1 MARILTI
8 FSGSVG
14 HYKGFARFVAANKI
28 NHDFIYASN
37 DLKAGRSIPRFY
49 GIPCQP
55 AYMNNEFLMNIPL
68 LKKLELKLENTLFLQ
83 RKFYLEKLLEQIRP
97 DVVLLDNFNFTDA
110 LIIHELGHYPKLR
123 VILYQT
129 RLSTSLNA
137 SDNYGGVYKGQF
149 AMLSAGGILRRQ
161 KRKRRMER
169 ILMPGFNDE
178 YRIKR
183 LINENGI
190 KKIKLNSNR
199 YGPPSLKYLPEIV
212 FSNATLIDNH
222 STNQYFMGLG
232 ISAEGI
238 KLNKKSWKNVMV
250 SIGSREFIFD
260 FTNKYV
266 ATIDSLARVFHDFK
280 FFVPQSFEA
289 RVIGQNVRYYGWES
303 FKTCLEQSDIHI
315 THGGINSIKDSLRYG
330 LPMLIC
336 PMDWKSDQIHNALI
350 FSRLGLAEI
359 WNISLDTKVEVQLKF
374 ESIVGSLKRQAIID
388 FMENASGE
396 NPVDKIQSQFSEL
409 LEDNRWQVMNW

>member
-1 MARILTI
+1 MTI

-49 GIPCQP
+49 GISCQP

-137 SDNYGGVYKGQF
+137 SDNYGWVYKGQF
-149 AMLSAGGILRRQ
+149 AMLNAGGILRRQ
-161 KRKRRMER
+161 KRKKRMER

-178 YRIKR
+178 FRIKR
-183 LINENGI
+183 LINENGM
-190 KKIKLNSNR
+190 KKIKLNTYR
-199 YGPPSLKYLPEIV
+199 FGPPSLTYLPELI
-212 FSNATLIDNH
+212 FSNPSLSDNH

-232 ISAEGI
+232 VLSVDRKQAPRRIRNI
-238 KLNKKSWKNVMV
+238 LV

-260 FTNKYV
+260 FTDRYV
-266 ATIDSLARVFHDFK
+266 KTIDYLAQVFHDFI

-289 RVIGQNVRYYGWES
+289 RVIGRNVHYYTWD
-303 FKTCLEQSDIHI
+303 TYRICLEGADIHI

-330 LPMLIC
+330 LPMMIC
-336 PMDWKSDQIHNALI
+336 PMDWKSDQIHNALL
-350 FSRLGLAEI
+350 FWKLGMADI
-359 WNISLDTKVEVQLKF
+359 WNVKVDTRAEVQFKL
-374 ESIVGSLKRQAIID
+374 ESIVKSLKREAIIE
-388 FMENASGE
+388 FMEKAAKE
-396 NPVDKIQSQFSEL
+396 NPEDKIQSQFSEL
-409 LEDNRWQVMNW
+409 IEDRQWQVEKW